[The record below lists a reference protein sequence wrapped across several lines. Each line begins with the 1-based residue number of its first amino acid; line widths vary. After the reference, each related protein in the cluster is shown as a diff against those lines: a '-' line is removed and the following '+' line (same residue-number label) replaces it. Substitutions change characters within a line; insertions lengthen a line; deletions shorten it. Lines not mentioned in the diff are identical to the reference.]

1 MQSNALKEYDGFY
14 FLPHYEGDDEGLR
27 FDFFRFSDEY
37 ANGVK
42 KDHCEMGD
50 MYHIVFITQDDEGD
64 PVFDENFD
72 AIFVDPVEYVNN
84 LLGAD
89 LFGCVIRKTDKSE
102 EWLEKYLTRIK
113 ESSKLRNIK
122 SEIQSIADN

>member
-1 MQSNALKEYDGFY
+1 MQSSALKEYDGFY
-14 FLPHYEGDDEGLR
+14 FLPHYDGDDEGLR
-27 FDFFRFSDEY
+27 FDFFRFMDEY

-42 KDHCEMGD
+42 KDHSEMGD
-50 MYHIVFITQDDEGD
+50 MYHIVFIKQNDDGD
-64 PVFDENFD
+64 PVLDENFD

-89 LFGCVIRKTDKSE
+89 LFGCVVRKTDKSE

-113 ESSKLRNIK
+113 ESDKLRNIK
-122 SEIQSIADN
+122 TQIESIARN

>member
-1 MQSNALKEYDGFY
+1 MQSSALKEYDGFY
-14 FLPHYEGDDEGLR
+14 FLPHYDGDDEGLR
-27 FDFFRFSDEY
+27 FDFFRFMDEY

-42 KDHCEMGD
+42 KDHSEMGD
-50 MYHIVFITQDDEGD
+50 MYHIVFITHDGEGN
-64 PVFDENFD
+64 PILDENFD

-89 LFGCVIRKTDKSE
+89 LFGCVVRKTDKSE

-113 ESSKLRNIK
+113 ESDTLRNIK
-122 SEIQSIADN
+122 NQIESIARN

>member
-1 MQSNALKEYDGFY
+1 MQSSALKEYDGFY
-14 FLPHYEGDDEGLR
+14 FLPHYDGDDEGLR
-27 FDFFRFSDEY
+27 FDFFRFMDEY

-42 KDHCEMGD
+42 KDHSEMGD
-50 MYHIVFITQDDEGD
+50 MYHIVFIKQNDEGD
-64 PVFDENFD
+64 PVLDENFD

-89 LFGCVIRKTDKSE
+89 LFGCVVRKTDKSE

-113 ESSKLRNIK
+113 ESDTLRNIK
-122 SEIQSIADN
+122 TQIESIARN

>member
-1 MQSNALKEYDGFY
+1 MQSSALKEYDGFY
-14 FLPHYEGDDEGLR
+14 FLPHYDGDDEGLR
-27 FDFFRFSDEY
+27 FDFFRFMDEY

-42 KDHCEMGD
+42 KDHSEMGD
-50 MYHIVFITQDDEGD
+50 MYHIVFIKQNDEGD
-64 PVFDENFD
+64 PVLDENFD

-113 ESSKLRNIK
+113 ESDTLRNIK
-122 SEIQSIADN
+122 TQIESIARN

>member
-1 MQSNALKEYDGFY
+1 MQSSALKEYDGFY
-14 FLPHYEGDDEGLR
+14 FLPHYDGDDEGLR
-27 FDFFRFSDEY
+27 FDFFRFMDEY

-42 KDHCEMGD
+42 KDHSEMGD
-50 MYHIVFITQDDEGD
+50 MYHIVFIKQNDEGD
-64 PVFDENFD
+64 PVLDENFD

-89 LFGCVIRKTDKSE
+89 LFGCVVRKTDKSE

-113 ESSKLRNIK
+113 DSDTLRNIK
-122 SEIQSIADN
+122 TQIESIADN

>member
-1 MQSNALKEYDGFY
+1 LPGEDDGIKLSY
-14 FLPHYEGDDEGLR
+14 
-27 FDFFRFSDEY
+27 FDF
-37 ANGVK
+37 
-42 KDHCEMGD
+42 KDDFNKGEKVGGNAMGD
-50 MYHIVFITQDDEGD
+50 MYHVVFITQDNEGD

-102 EWLEKYLTRIK
+102 EWLKKYLTRIK

>member
-1 MQSNALKEYDGFY
+1 MQSSALKEYDGFY
-14 FLPHYEGDDEGLR
+14 FLPHYDGDDEGLR
-27 FDFFRFSDEY
+27 FDFFRFMDEY

-50 MYHIVFITQDDEGD
+50 MYHIVFITHDGEGN
-64 PVFDENFD
+64 PILDENFD

-89 LFGCVIRKTDKSE
+89 LFGCVVRKTDKSE

-113 ESSKLRNIK
+113 ESDTLRNIK
-122 SEIQSIADN
+122 TQIESIARN

>member
-1 MQSNALKEYDGFY
+1 MQSSALKEYDGFY
-14 FLPHYEGDDEGLR
+14 FLPHYDGDDEGLR
-27 FDFFRFSDEY
+27 FDFFRFMDEY

-42 KDHCEMGD
+42 KDHSEMGD
-50 MYHIVFITQDDEGD
+50 MYHIVFIKQNDEGD
-64 PVFDENFD
+64 PVLDENFD

-113 ESSKLRNIK
+113 ESDTLRNIK
-122 SEIQSIADN
+122 NQIESIARN